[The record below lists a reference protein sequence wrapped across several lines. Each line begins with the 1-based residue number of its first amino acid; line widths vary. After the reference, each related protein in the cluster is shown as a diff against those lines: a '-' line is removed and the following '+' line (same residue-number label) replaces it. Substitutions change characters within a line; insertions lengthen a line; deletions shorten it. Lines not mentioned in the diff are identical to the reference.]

1 MNNMVMLCVQIE
13 KKGMVLEVRGFRSD
27 YSPMSDLQ
35 KQVFSDVVG
44 MFGEKTKGQFEEVQ
58 TAEIQLK
65 DQASALFVLRDL
77 CTGFHSLGA
86 QVSVF

>member
-1 MNNMVMLCVQIE
+1 MNNMVMFCVQIE
-13 KKGMVLEVRGFRSD
+13 QKGMVLVVRGFRSD
-27 YSPMSDLQ
+27 YSPMSELQ
-35 KQVFSDVVG
+35 KQVFADVVG
-44 MFGEKTKGQFEEVQ
+44 MFGEKDKSQYSQVL

>member
-1 MNNMVMLCVQIE
+1 MNNMVMFCVQIE
-13 KKGMVLEVRGFRSD
+13 QKGMVLEVRGFRSD
-27 YSPMSDLQ
+27 YSPMSELQ
-35 KQVFSDVVG
+35 KQVFADVV
-44 MFGEKTKGQFEEVQ
+44 TDSCPSLQTYLL

>member
-13 KKGMVLEVRGFRSD
+13 QKGMGLEVRGFRSD
-27 YSPMSDLQ
+27 YSPMSELQ
-35 KQVFSDVVG
+35 KQVFADVVG
-44 MFGEKTKGQFEEVQ
+44 MFGEKPKGQFGEVR
-58 TAEIQLK
+58 TADIQLR

-77 CTGFHSLGA
+77 CVGFHSLGA